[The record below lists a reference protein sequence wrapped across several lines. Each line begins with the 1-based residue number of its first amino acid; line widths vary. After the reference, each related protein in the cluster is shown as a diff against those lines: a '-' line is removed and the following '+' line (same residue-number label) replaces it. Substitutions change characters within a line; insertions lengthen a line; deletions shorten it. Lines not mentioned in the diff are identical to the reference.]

1 MTERRWL
8 DGYAGQ
14 TTDDLLGL
22 EDDFRPDSIVLA
34 FEAGIAVKAER
45 LGGTDRLTEE
55 ERMVLA
61 VEAMEREVNNDG
73 FDGLFRVAPDVVPD
87 LVRALGAIG
96 RPDVAEIAVEAI
108 AALGLSG
115 DPTSDTVAAA
125 MDADDDDRDDRL
137 GHLDAR
143 YYATAGDLADPLL
156 AYIRRAPGAVVLP

>member
-8 DGYAGQ
+8 DGYTGQ

-22 EDDFRPDSIVLA
+22 EDEFRSDSIVLA

-55 ERMVLA
+55 ERVVLA

-73 FDGLFRVAPDVVPD
+73 FDGLFRIAPDIVPD
-87 LVRALGAIG
+87 LIRALVAIG
-96 RPDVAEIAVEAI
+96 RPDVAEIVTEAI
-108 AALGLSG
+108 AALGLAG
-115 DPTSDTVAAA
+115 DPTSDAVAAA
-125 MDADDDDRDDRL
+125 MDVDDDDRDDRL

-143 YYATAGDLADPLL
+143 YYATAGDVADPLL
-156 AYIRRAPGAVVLP
+156 AYIRQAPGAIVLP